1 MKIQSKITS
10 DKIYGWANFF
20 ASISDVTWFD
30 SPADQKKYI
39 TTFVSL
45 EVDEIYTKIEE
56 TEEKDLEEIS
66 TNIKSAEQE
75 KHEILNNTETNYE
88 LPELSLY
95 KKFSENAQNV
105 ADFNQNEL
113 QSKQK
118 ATEKIK
124 NFPLETLNYDSK
136 AFLKSVE
143 NLTKHEMHTLNIL
156 NQIEKKW
163 SKWAFEESHD

>member
-1 MKIQSKITS
+1 M
-10 DKIYGWANFF
+10 
-20 ASISDVTWFD
+20 
-30 SPADQKKYI
+30 
-39 TTFVSL
+39 SL
-45 EVDEIYTKIEE
+45 EFDEIYTKIEE

-75 KHEILNNTETNYE
+75 KHEILNNTETNYG

-95 KKFSENAQNV
+95 ENFSEFAQKLT
-105 ADFNQNEL
+105 DFNQNEL

-124 NFPLETLNYDSK
+124 NFPLKTLNYDSK

-156 NQIEKKW
+156 NQIEKK
-163 SKWAFEESHD
+163 

>member
-1 MKIQSKITS
+1 M
-10 DKIYGWANFF
+10 
-20 ASISDVTWFD
+20 
-30 SPADQKKYI
+30 
-39 TTFVSL
+39 SL
-45 EVDEIYTKIEE
+45 EFDAIYTKIEE

-66 TNIKSAEQE
+66 TNIKLAGQE
-75 KHEILNNTETNYE
+75 KYEILNNTETNYE

-95 KKFSENAQNV
+95 KNFSENAQNV

-124 NFPLETLNYDSK
+124 NFPLKTLNYDSK

-156 NQIEKKW
+156 TQIEKK
-163 SKWAFEESHD
+163 